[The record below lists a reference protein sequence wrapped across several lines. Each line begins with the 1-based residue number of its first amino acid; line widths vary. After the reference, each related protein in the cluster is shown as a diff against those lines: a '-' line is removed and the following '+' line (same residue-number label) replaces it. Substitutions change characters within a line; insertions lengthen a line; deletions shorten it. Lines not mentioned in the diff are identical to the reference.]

1 MAGAGGACAAV
12 GALVDLTL
20 LPAAFSRSLLVCA
33 AMRTPACPLLLLAA
47 TLLAPALEA
56 ADGGNRPPPRP
67 RVVNAQDGYGTDDQ
81 ADAMGAAWSFG
92 EMDANGD
99 GKISPAELAEGRQ
112 GLEKAIRDTKAGMVQ
127 YLDKDNSGKL
137 SKYEASEAKGR
148 VASLNQQAR
157 ALALA
162 TYDKDGDGKLS
173 DKERETLEARMASV
187 LASSGARIDAN
198 GDRRVSR
205 EEAFA
210 AVDALL
216 TKKRTLF
223 SLCDKNNDGQI
234 SQQELELYF
243 ALLRAAAGI

>member
-1 MAGAGGACAAV
+1 
-12 GALVDLTL
+12 
-20 LPAAFSRSLLVCA
+20 
-33 AMRTPACPLLLLAA
+33 MRTPACPLLLLAA

-56 ADGGNRPPPRP
+56 ADGGAHRPPPRP
-67 RVVNAQDGYGTDDQ
+67 RVVNVQDGSGNDDQ
-81 ADAMGAAWSFG
+81 ADAMGAVWSFG
-92 EMDANGD
+92 ELDANGD
-99 GKISPAELAEGRQ
+99 GKISSAELAEGRQ

-127 YLDKDNSGKL
+127 YLDKDHSGKL
-137 SKYEASEAKGR
+137 SKYEASEATGR
-148 VASLNQQAR
+148 IASLNQQAR
-157 ALALA
+157 SLALA

-173 DKERETLEARMASV
+173 DKERATLEARLASV

-210 AVDALL
+210 AVEALL
-216 TKKRTLF
+216 NRKRTLF
-223 SLCDKNNDGQI
+223 SLCDTNNDGQI

>member
-1 MAGAGGACAAV
+1 
-12 GALVDLTL
+12 
-20 LPAAFSRSLLVCA
+20 
-33 AMRTPACPLLLLAA
+33 MRTFACPSLLLAA
-47 TLLAPALEA
+47 TILAPALEA
-56 ADGGNRPPPRP
+56 ADGGGHRPPPRP
-67 RVVNAQDGYGTDDQ
+67 RVVHVQDGGADDGQ

-92 EMDANGD
+92 ELDANAD
-99 GKISPAELAEGRQ
+99 GKLSPAEVAEGRQ
-112 GLEKAIRDTKAGMVQ
+112 ALEKAIRDTKAGMVQ

-173 DKERETLEARMASV
+173 DKERETLEARLASV

-210 AVDALL
+210 AVEALL
-216 TKKRTLF
+216 NKKRTLF